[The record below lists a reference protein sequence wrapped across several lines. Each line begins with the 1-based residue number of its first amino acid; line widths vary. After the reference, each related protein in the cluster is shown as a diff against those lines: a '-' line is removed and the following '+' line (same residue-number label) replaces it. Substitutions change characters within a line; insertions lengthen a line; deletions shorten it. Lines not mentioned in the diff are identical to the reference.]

1 MGFFDDITNSIGD
14 LMGTK
19 EEVTNQV
26 EEVQQNLQDLNP
38 LDALNGEGSE
48 EGKQE

>member
-1 MGFFDDITNSIGD
+1 MGFLED
-14 LMGTK
+14 LTSSVGEIFSAK

-26 EEVQQNLQDLNP
+26 EEVRQNLQDLNP
-38 LDALNGEGSE
+38 LDALNSEGGE

>member
-1 MGFFDDITNSIGD
+1 MGFFDDITSSISD
-14 LMGTK
+14 LMGAK

-38 LDALNGEGSE
+38 LDALNGEGGE